1 MLKKGRIEKIIRENF
16 SKYFSH
22 IAKQE
27 DIELLSEAVHKLLN
41 HEIEDLH
48 ALGKRLFKSGILLS
62 HFFYIF
68 EKVVSLLEKENISLK
83 LGDMLLAKRKLAEG
97 YIEEELK
104 FDRKLFE
111 RYRDRKIVAESEE
124 LSKALNMHTSWI
136 IDFIDAVIKGK
147 INKDSELDNWIYK
160 TQQIEM
166 PSLVNGTYEKI
177 NKSLKETAKRLLE
190 AYRNEEFFY
199 FSVLYRE
206 FMGYSSK
213 MQNMLILNFM
223 SKEIISIYT
232 DYLTG
237 LGNQLKLKKDLEKY
251 KDKYLLLIDI
261 NNFREINI
269 SYGFEMGDNIL
280 KLIAETLKNIKDCKA
295 YRFIGD
301 EFAVIVDSKDKAYEV
316 LKNLESMNFTLNN
329 QTISLFFYG
338 ALGKI
343 KPNILE
349 LAEYSLLKAKK
360 IKTHIIEVEEIEKE
374 GPETYRDLLSINAKL
389 KLAVASD
396 KIIPYVQGIFDV
408 NDLSKPEKY
417 EALMRIN
424 FEDKTMTPK
433 DFLDILKS
441 TYLYFEATKIMFLK
455 CINIIEKKNVNISFN
470 LSALD
475 IINPNTAKFLKTILI
490 QKPETAKRITLEI
503 TEEEA
508 IENFKMVKE
517 FVLEIKKLGV
527 KIAIDDF
534 GSGYANYSYIFN
546 MNPDYIKIDG
556 TLVSEILTNDKQ
568 IVFVKSL
575 VSMCKDMEI
584 KTIAEFVDSEEKVKK
599 LKELGV
605 DYLQGFYLHKPEPC
619 NSSVII

>member
-1 MLKKGRIEKIIRENF
+1 MLKKGRVEKIIRENF

-22 IAKQE
+22 IANKE
-27 DIELLSEAVHKLLN
+27 DVELLSEAVYKLLN

-48 ALGKRLFKSGILLS
+48 ALGRRLFKSGILLS

-68 EKVVSLLEKENISLK
+68 EKVISLLEKENISLK

-111 RYRDRKIVAESEE
+111 RYRDRKIVSESKE
-124 LSKALNMHTSWI
+124 LSKTLNMHTSWI

-147 INKDSELDNWIYK
+147 INKDSDLDNWIYK

-166 PSLVNGTYEKI
+166 QNFGNGTYKKI

-190 AYRNEEFFY
+190 AYRSGEFFY

-223 SKEIISIYT
+223 SEEIISVYT

-237 LGNQLKLKKDLEKY
+237 LGNQFKLKKDLDKY

-280 KLIAETLKNIKDCKA
+280 KLMAETLKNTQDCKA

-301 EFAVIVDSKDKAYEV
+301 EFAVIIDSKDKAYEI
-316 LKNLESMNFTLNN
+316 LRNLESMNFTLNN
-329 QTISLFFYG
+329 QNISLFFYG

-343 KPNILE
+343 RPDILE
-349 LAEYSLLKAKK
+349 LAEYGLLKTKK
-360 IKTHIIEVEEIEKE
+360 IKTHIIEVGEIEKE
-374 GPETYRDLLSINAKL
+374 DPKTYRDLLSINAKL
-389 KLAVASD
+389 KIAVASD
-396 KIIPYVQGIFDV
+396 KIIPYIQGIFDV

-424 FEDKTMTPK
+424 LEDKTMTPR

-441 TYLYFEATKIMFLK
+441 TYLYSEATKIMFLK
-455 CINIIEKKNVNISFN
+455 CVDIIERKNVNISFN

-475 IINPNTAKFLKTILI
+475 IINPNTTKFLKTILI
-490 QKPETAKRITLEI
+490 QKPETAKKITLEI
-503 TEEEA
+503 TEEEV
-508 IENFKMVKE
+508 IENFKEVKG
-517 FVLEIKKLGV
+517 FILEAKKLGV

-568 IVFVKSL
+568 IVFIKSL

-605 DYLQGFYLHKPEPC
+605 DYLQGFYLHKPEPY
-619 NSSVII
+619 NSL